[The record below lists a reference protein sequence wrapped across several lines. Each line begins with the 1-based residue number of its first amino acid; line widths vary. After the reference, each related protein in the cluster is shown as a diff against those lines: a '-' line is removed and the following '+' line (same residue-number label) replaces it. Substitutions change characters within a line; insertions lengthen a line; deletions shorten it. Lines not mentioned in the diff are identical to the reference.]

1 MKKKVPV
8 FKSLV
13 CAVSLALTVSIPAL
27 ASTDRP
33 VLPLPSADEI
43 GPRCQQGLSDLGQ
56 QISALEKIQS
66 QSEEGA
72 AEFLKGWNSLQIAVE
87 NLQGPMALLS
97 QVSPD
102 ASVRKN
108 ADACSM
114 NVQRFITDMFQN
126 EKLYRNMRIMRV
138 NDDEER
144 KLRQDIVSAYEDA
157 GVSLSADKR
166 NRVKE
171 ILERLTEIDQEF
183 SRNIRDNKTKL
194 VFSPE
199 EMQGLSKEYL
209 ANIQRDGKGNYLLGF
224 SYPEYIPFN
233 AVCG

>member
-72 AEFLKGWNSLQIAVE
+72 AEFLKGWNSLQT
-87 NLQGPMALLS
+87 
-97 QVSPD
+97 VSYTHLD
-102 ASVRKN
+102 VYKRQLRKSVR
-108 ADACSM
+108 DC
-114 NVQRFITDMFQN
+114 RI
-126 EKLYRNMRIMRV
+126 NMQ
-138 NDDEER
+138 ET
-144 KLRQDIVSAYEDA
+144 
-157 GVSLSADKR
+157 
-166 NRVKE
+166 
-171 ILERLTEIDQEF
+171 RL
-183 SRNIRDNKTKL
+183 
-194 VFSPE
+194 
-199 EMQGLSKEYL
+199 
-209 ANIQRDGKGNYLLGF
+209 
-224 SYPEYIPFN
+224 
-233 AVCG
+233 